1 MKQTAKLFSSLFLAV
16 LAGLILSS
24 SSSVSAS
31 PWNGI
36 EPLKTRRD
44 EVIKKL
50 GAPLG
55 ETPDGVL
62 RFNVMGGSVQVRFVN
77 ESFIKSKKLR
87 PDLAGTVLEIILQ
100 HEHSSDTPES
110 LKLADNHSFVKDE
123 SKGTTV
129 FTNLK
134 EGLIYTFIDGS
145 LRTTRYTFANEQLTK
160 ARR

>member
-1 MKQTAKLFSSLFLAV
+1 
-16 LAGLILSS
+16 
-24 SSSVSAS
+24 
-31 PWNGI
+31 
-36 EPLKTRRD
+36 
-44 EVIKKL
+44 
-50 GAPLG
+50 
-55 ETPDGVL
+55 
-62 RFNVMGGSVQVRFVN
+62 MGGSVQVRFVN